1 MPFDVTPPRTSMA
14 YHYVLLTVPSPGAAG
29 PLAMAYVESEGSD
42 IRYLD
47 DKKAV
52 AARDSAWRR
61 LTAAALSPVDS
72 AKFMEDVARSFRRK
86 TFKH

>member
-1 MPFDVTPPRTSMA
+1 VWTA
-14 YHYVLLTVPSPGAAG
+14 YHYVLLTVPSFGAAG
-29 PLAMAYVESEGSD
+29 PLHMAYVESEGSD

-47 DKKAV
+47 DKVAF

-61 LTAAALSPVDS
+61 LTATALSTTDS
-72 AKFMEDVARSFRRK
+72 VRLMDDIARSFRWK